1 MMLKKTVA
9 ALALGFGLVA
19 GASANDIYLDFGN
32 IVAPATFSQV
42 IQKSVGTFNDVLLFS
57 VSANTLSAGSV
68 SNLALSLPGIGN
80 LYDLSGL
87 SVKLYDSSNTM
98 ISDLSMNTGST
109 ANYKIGSGLF
119 TPGAYHFNISGN
131 ATGMFGGQYVFAVT
145 ALPVPEPESYAMLL
159 AGLGLVGAIARRR
172 KQAA

>member
-9 ALALGFGLVA
+9 ALVLGFGLVA
-19 GASANDIYLDFGN
+19 GASANDITLNYGN

-42 IQKSVGTFNDVLLFS
+42 IQKSVGTFNDVLSFS

-68 SNLALSLPGIGN
+68 SNLALMLPGFGN
-80 LYDLSGL
+80 VFDISGL
-87 SVKLYDSSNTM
+87 SVKLYNSSNTV
-98 ISDLSMNTGST
+98 ISDLSLNAGST
-109 ANYKIGSGLF
+109 ADYKIGSGLF
-119 TPGAYHFNISGN
+119 TPGAYHFGISGN
-131 ATGMFGGQYVFAVT
+131 ATGVGGGQYVFAVT

-172 KQAA
+172 KQVA